1 MPRSTFVDSSNAP
14 PIYEGQMSRKITRR
28 RLLQAGAGSSFT
40 VLWLANGNK
49 IVAQNSTPAAP
60 AMDYKEAP
68 SLAELVA
75 NGSLPPVAERLPE
88 NPIVVEPVERIGT
101 YGGNLRSALLGGSNT
116 GMLDRIVGYE
126 QMLRWAPDWSEV
138 VPNVASGYE
147 VSADSRTFTFSLR
160 PGMKWSDGAPFSA
173 DDILFYIND
182 VSLNEKL
189 GGPGANPFTGEKI
202 DDFTLTITFE
212 NPFGLFPQN
221 LCYNSNQWTNYPKH
235 YLSQFHEAYNTE
247 NLDALIAENKAD
259 DWVNLFRLKGGSIPG
274 TPYNAMW
281 WNPELP
287 RLHGWKMILP
297 YADGG
302 RVTFERNP
310 YYWKVDPEGNQL
322 PYIDGMTFDALDD
335 AEVLLLK
342 TMSGEID
349 MIQRSICTLAN
360 KPVLSDAQESGG
372 YNLFEA
378 VPSIMN
384 TNVYQLNQ
392 SHKDLAIRDVFNNKD
407 FRIGLSYAINRQE
420 VIDAVYVSQGEPWQA
435 APRPESP
442 LYSETMAK
450 QFTEYDVDLA
460 NESLDK
466 VLPEK
471 DGDGFRLRP
480 DGQRLTFVMEVQTGG
495 EFPEM
500 VDAANLVVGY
510 WREVGVDA
518 ILKSEDGSLFNSRI
532 TANDHD
538 AAVWPGGSGLQD
550 MLLNPYMYMPYA
562 YSFFGKGWYYWW
574 KPPTSGGSEPVE
586 PPEPVKQQFALYDQ
600 VSETTDEAEQAR
612 LLGEILKIAETE
624 FFNIGIGLPA
634 VVYGV
639 RKNNLKNVPD
649 SMPEA
654 AVYPTP
660 GPTNTCQYF
669 LEM

>member
-1 MPRSTFVDSSNAP
+1 
-14 PIYEGQMSRKITRR
+14 MSRKITRR
-28 RLLQAGAGSSFT
+28 RLLQGAAGSSFS

-49 IVAQNSTPAAP
+49 IVAQNSTPAA
-60 AMDYKEAP
+60 AVMDYKEAP
-68 SLAELVA
+68 SLADLVA
-75 NGSLPPVAERLPE
+75 SGELPAVADRMPE

-101 YGGNLRSALLGGSNT
+101 YGGNMRSALLGGSNT
-116 GMLDRIVGYE
+116 GMLGRIVGYE
-126 QMLRWAPDWSEV
+126 FLLRWSPDWNEV
-138 VPNVASGYE
+138 LPNVASSYE
-147 VSADSRTFTFSLR
+147 VSADSRSFTFTLR
-160 PGMKWSDGAPFSA
+160 PGMRWSDGEPFTA
-173 DDILFYIND
+173 DDILFYAED
-182 VSLNEKL
+182 VAGNEKL
-189 GGPGANPFTGEKI
+189 GGLGTNPFTVTKDG
-202 DDFTLTITFE
+202 DYAFTITFE
-212 NPFGLFPQN
+212 ERFGLFPQN
-221 LCYNSNQWTNYPKH
+221 LCYNNDQWTHYPKH
-235 YLSQFHEAYNTE
+235 YLSQFHEKYNTE
-247 NLDALIAENKAD
+247 NLDQLVQENGAD
-259 DWVNLFRLKGGSIPG
+259 DWSNLFRLKGAGISG

-287 RLHGWKMILP
+287 RLDAWRLVQP

-310 YYWKVDPEGNQL
+310 YYWKVDTEGNQL
-322 PYIDGMTFDALDD
+322 PYIDTLSFEALDD

-360 KPVLSDAQESGG
+360 KPVLVDSQETGD

-392 SHKDLAIRDVFNNKD
+392 SHKDEAIREIFNNKD
-407 FRIGLSYAINRQE
+407 FRIGLSHAINRQE

-442 LYSETMAK
+442 LYSENMAK
-450 QFTEYDVDLA
+450 QYTEYSTDLA
-460 NESLDK
+460 NEALDK

-480 DGQRLTFVMEVQTGG
+480 DGKRLSFVLEVQTGG

-510 WREVGVDA
+510 WREVGVDVV
-518 ILKSEDGSLFNSRI
+518 LKAEDGSLFNSRI
-532 TANDHD
+532 SANDHD
-538 AAVWPGGSGLQD
+538 CAVWPGGSGLQD
-550 MLLNPYMYMPYA
+550 MLLNPYMYMPYS
-562 YSFFGKGWYYWW
+562 YSFFGKGWFYWW
-574 KPPTSGGSEPVE
+574 RPPVSGGAPAVE
-586 PPEPVKQQFALYDQ
+586 PPEPVKQQFDLYDQ
-600 VSETTDEAEQAR
+600 ISATSDAEEQQR
-612 LLGEILKIAETE
+612 LMGEILKIAEEE

-639 RKNNLKNVPD
+639 RGNSLKNVPD

-660 GPTNTCQYF
+660 GPTNPPQYF
-669 LEM
+669 LEAGE